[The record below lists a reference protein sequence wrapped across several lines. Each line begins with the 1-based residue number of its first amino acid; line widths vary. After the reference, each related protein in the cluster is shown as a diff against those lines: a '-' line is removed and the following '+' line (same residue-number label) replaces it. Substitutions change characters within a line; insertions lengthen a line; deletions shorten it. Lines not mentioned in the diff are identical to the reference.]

1 MPAYPTNDGYWITM
15 LDGFYAVASA
25 RGIEPGYESI
35 ETYGDAQN
43 HILDLI
49 ERDRVVAQEEIA
61 SLADFEAQRFA
72 EAA

>member
-25 RGIEPGYESI
+25 RGIEPSYESI
-35 ETYGDAQN
+35 ETYGDALD
-43 HILDLI
+43 HIAGLTHRDLV
-49 ERDRVVAQEEIA
+49 ESQEESA
-61 SLADFEAQRFA
+61 ALADFEALHLA